1 MGGGAGGQRWLGHGH
16 LAPGGGRADLCTLF
30 AYRWANCKGFVGPR
44 LPAAARGPGVM
55 AGQRI
60 SFFSGGAGRF
70 VALRPARGAG
80 VFIHVRGLTSPL
92 KQMPCWEGGRSRTRV
107 TTRARPYHRASR
119 GKRAGFRPRIKS
131 GAGSPWN
138 DGGAWQVPRAGL
150 RRNLGG
156 ARGVHRRLGRFANR
170 PYLGLG
176 SPHMLLSCGMASRC
190 HLAVPPTP
198 CPNDLIL

>member
-60 SFFSGGAGRF
+60 SFFSGGARRF

-80 VFIHVRGLTSPL
+80 VFIHVRGLTSL
-92 KQMPCWEGGRSRTRV
+92 AKQMPCWKAVDCARGA
-107 TTRARPYHRASR
+107 TRAASIP
-119 GKRAGFRPRIKS
+119 GISGQGDGFRPRIKS